1 VRILHATDTFG
12 PTVGGIEVLVR
23 DLAARQA
30 AAGHDVTVLTRTPGP
45 DADTPGVTVCRDPG
59 RLGELARHTEVVHAH
74 VSAYSPLALRTA
86 EAAVEGGVPA
96 VALVHSMWSS
106 GWPIAHAVARAR
118 GWIGGP
124 IQWAAVSEA
133 AAAPVRRALPGGGVV
148 VLPNAVDVVAWT
160 PRTPW
165 TARPRDAATGP
176 FTVVSVMRMTR
187 RKRPFAVVEAL
198 RRLTE
203 ELGPEVPLRAVLVGD
218 GPLRAAVARAV
229 VRHGLDGWVSVPGAL
244 GHDEI
249 KELYAAADV
258 FVAPATLESFGIA
271 ALEARAAGLAV
282 VARAGTGVGDFV
294 QHGQDGLL
302 AGNDDELTAALFRLC
317 TEPALLGAIRQHN
330 ATHPPSFDWADVLW
344 RNAYAYELAAG
355 KVGLAVAGGPTH
367 VSLTDWRPESV
378 A

>member
-1 VRILHATDTFG
+1 MRILHATDTFG

-23 DLAARQA
+23 DLASRQA

-45 DADTPGVTVCRDPG
+45 DSDTPGVRVCRDPG

-86 EAAVEGGVPA
+86 EAAVEVGVPA
-96 VALVHSMWSS
+96 VALVHSMWSG

-118 GWIGGP
+118 GWVGGP

-148 VLPNAVDVVAWT
+148 VLPNAVDVAAWA

-165 TARPRDAATGP
+165 TTQPRAATQP
-176 FTVVSVMRMTR
+176 FTIVSVMRMTR

-218 GPLRAAVARAV
+218 GPLRSAVARAV
-229 VRHGLDGWVSVPGAL
+229 ARHGLDTWVSVPGAL
-244 GHDEI
+244 GHHDI

-282 VARAGTGVGDFV
+282 VARTGTGVGDFV
-294 QHGQDGLL
+294 KHGQDGLL
-302 AGNDDELTAALFRLC
+302 ARSDEELSAALFRLC
-317 TEPALLGAIRQHN
+317 SEPTLLGSIRHHN

-344 RNAYAYELAAG
+344 CNAYAYELAADRM
-355 KVGLAVAGGPTH
+355 GLPVTGGSTG
-367 VSLTDWRPESV
+367 LTLSDWRPESV

>member
-23 DLAARQA
+23 DLSARQA

-45 DADTPGVTVCRDPG
+45 DAAVPGVTVSRDPR
-59 RLGELARHTEVVHAH
+59 RLGELARHADVVHAH

-86 EAAVEGGVPA
+86 EAAVAQGVPA
-96 VALVHSMWSS
+96 VALVHSMWAS
-106 GWPIAHAVARAR
+106 GWPIARAFAGAR
-118 GWIGGP
+118 GWVGGP

-133 AAAPVRRALPGGGVV
+133 AAAPVRRALPGHSVV
-148 VLPNAVDVVAWT
+148 VLPNAVDVAAWT
-160 PRTPW
+160 PQ
-165 TARPRDAATGP
+165 PRDTAP
-176 FTVVSVMRMTR
+176 QVFTVVSVMRMTR
-187 RKRPFAVVEAL
+187 RKRPLAVVEAL
-198 RRLTE
+198 RRLRETLGTE
-203 ELGPEVPLRAVLVGD
+203 ASVRAVLVGD
-218 GPLRAAVARAV
+218 GPLRAAVTRAV
-229 VRHGLDGWVSVPGAL
+229 ARHGLDSWVSVPGAL
-244 GHDEI
+244 DHHAI
-249 KELYAAADV
+249 KELYRGADV

-294 QHGQDGLL
+294 THGQDGLL
-302 AGNDDELTAALFRLC
+302 ARNDDEMAAALFRLG
-317 TEPALLGAIRQHN
+317 TDAALLEAIRQHN
-330 ATHPPSFDWADVLW
+330 SMHPPAFDWSDVLW

-355 KVGLAVAGGPTH
+355 RVRTPIASASDQ